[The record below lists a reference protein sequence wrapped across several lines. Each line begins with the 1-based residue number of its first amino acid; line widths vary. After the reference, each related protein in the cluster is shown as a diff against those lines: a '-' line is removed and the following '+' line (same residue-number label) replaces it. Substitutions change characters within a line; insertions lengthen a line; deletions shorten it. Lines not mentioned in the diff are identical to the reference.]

1 MERVYLI
8 LIFLRLKNL
17 KQEQRV
23 NEHYSIDT
31 VIETCKG
38 CSGGFPLSDPPDP
51 DTPEPKPT
59 DVKPNCGP
67 GKYAAK
73 NPSGFWVCLD
83 IPKGR

>member
-1 MERVYLI
+1 MNLGPIIVL
-8 LIFLRLKNL
+8 LKFL
-17 KQEQRV
+17 QDAGAAV
-23 NEHYSIDT
+23 SPI
-31 VIETCKG
+31 G
-38 CSGGFPLSDPPDP
+38 PPAP
-51 DTPEPKPT
+51 NTPEPKPT

>member
-1 MERVYLI
+1 MNLTALI
-8 LIFLRLKNL
+8 PLLKFVRDAVGPVSLI
-17 KQEQRV
+17 
-23 NEHYSIDT
+23 
-31 VIETCKG
+31 G
-38 CSGGFPLSDPPDP
+38 PPDP

>member
-1 MERVYLI
+1 MNLGAVLI
-8 LIFLRLKNL
+8 MLKL
-17 KQEQRV
+17 V
-23 NEHYSIDT
+23 GDIGILPT
-31 VIETCKG
+31 
-38 CSGGFPLSDPPDP
+38 SDIGPPPPPTANGEDRDP
-51 DTPEPKPT
+51 

>member
-1 MERVYLI
+1 MNITALI
-8 LIFLRLKNL
+8 PLLKL
-17 KQEQRV
+17 VRDAV
-23 NEHYSIDT
+23 GVSI
-31 VIETCKG
+31 IG
-38 CSGGFPLSDPPDP
+38 PPDP
-51 DTPEPKPT
+51 DTPEAKPT